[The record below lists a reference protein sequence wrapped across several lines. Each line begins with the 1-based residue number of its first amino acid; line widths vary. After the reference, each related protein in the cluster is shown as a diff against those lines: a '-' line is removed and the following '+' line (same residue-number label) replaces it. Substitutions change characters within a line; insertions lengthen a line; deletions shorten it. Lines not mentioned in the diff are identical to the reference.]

1 MGTGWWQGHTS
12 EGDPVPSAQRGR
24 RDTPGRSARA
34 RGVPNT
40 PNTVHDVRRRGAETR
55 TENAGRSSGPFPFV
69 RARREQKEDA
79 SDPHAAET
87 QPRLTP
93 TTRPDPTTKPCASRC
108 PPPLGTPTVCGD
120 HGQMGRQD
128 LPGLSPASPHHSATL
143 PVQGGGFTIHPVP
156 FFNQWGLGARAALP
170 APLCPG
176 SQRQSLSLSLKT
188 AVTVISSWNDLVT
201 ERRARL
207 CAELRGDASLVLIS

>member
-12 EGDPVPSAQRGR
+12 DGDPVPSAQRGR
-24 RDTPGRSARA
+24 RDTAGRSARA
-34 RGVPNT
+34 RGVPST
-40 PNTVHDVRRRGAETR
+40 PNTVHDVRQRGAETR

-79 SDPHAAET
+79 SDPHAAEA

-120 HGQMGRQD
+120 RGQMGRQD
-128 LPGLSPASPHHSATL
+128 LPGLSPCLPSPPCHTPGPRRRFYHPPSA
-143 PVQGGGFTIHPVP
+143 

-176 SQRQSLSLSLKT
+176 SQRRSLSLSLKT